1 MTARVNQAIKLIQR
15 PVGAPKP
22 ADWSLATEEPPE
34 IAEDE
39 ALVRVLYL
47 SLDPAMRGWMNDVR
61 SYVAPIALGAT
72 MRAFGIGEVIEST
85 SATLKAGDLV
95 SGRLGVQTLAV
106 MRGKDLFKVDPE
118 LAPLPVQLNT
128 FGIPGLT
135 AYFGL
140 RDVAQLRAGETVLVS
155 AAAGAVG
162 QTAGQIAKIKQCR
175 AVGIAGGAEKC
186 RRLIDEFGFD
196 AAIDYKSEDV
206 RARLRE
212 TCARGVDVY
221 FDNVGG
227 EILNAALTRLA
238 TGARI
243 VICGAI
249 SQYNCVE
256 KPPGPSNYLSL
267 IVFRARM
274 QGFVVSDYADH
285 YPEAIAELALWRRQ
299 GKLKS
304 REDIVEGIEQF
315 PQALEK
321 LFSGA
326 NSGKLVL
333 KVA

>member
-1 MTARVNQAIKLIQR
+1 MTARVNQAIKLVQR

-22 ADWSLATEEPPE
+22 TDWNLATEAPPE

-39 ALVRVLYL
+39 TLVRVLYL
-47 SLDPAMRGWMNDVR
+47 SLDPAMRGWMNDVK

-72 MRAFGIGEVIEST
+72 MRAFGIGEVIASK
-85 SATLKAGDLV
+85 SATFKAGDLV

-106 MRGKDLFKVDPE
+106 MRSEHLCKVDPE

-140 RDVAQLRAGETVLVS
+140 RDVAQLEAGETVLVS

-162 QTAGQIAKIKQCR
+162 QATGQIAKIKQCR

-186 RRLIDEFGFD
+186 RRLIDDFGFD

-212 TCARGVDVY
+212 TCPRGVDVY

-249 SQYNCVE
+249 SQYNSVE

-274 QGFVVSDYADH
+274 QGFVVSDYAEH
-285 YPEAIAELALWRRQ
+285 YPAAIAELALWRRQ
-299 GKLKS
+299 GKLNS

-315 PQALEK
+315 PQALAK

>member
-1 MTARVNQAIKLIQR
+1 M
-15 PVGAPKP
+15 
-22 ADWSLATEEPPE
+22 
-34 IAEDE
+34 
-39 ALVRVLYL
+39 
-47 SLDPAMRGWMNDVR
+47 
-61 SYVAPIALGAT
+61 
-72 MRAFGIGEVIEST
+72 
-85 SATLKAGDLV
+85 

-106 MRGKDLFKVDPE
+106 MRVVRTSPKLDPE
-118 LAPLPVQLNT
+118 LRRLPVQLWNT

-140 RDVAQLRAGETVLVS
+140 RDVAQLKAGETVLVS

-196 AAIDYKSEDV
+196 AAVDYKNEDV

-212 TCARGVDVY
+212 TCAQGVDVY

-238 TGARI
+238 IGARI

-249 SQYNCVE
+249 SQYNSVE

-267 IVFRARM
+267 IVFRASM
-274 QGFVVSDYADH
+274 HGFVVSDYADK
-285 YPEAIAELALWRRQ
+285 YPEANAEMALWRRQ
-299 GKLKS
+299 GKLES